1 MKFATILLS
10 VCLGLPLLTIPAMP
24 AAASPIAYPEIKPAR
39 RKVDLGKLKID
50 NALMD
55 DQRNT
60 DDNHNCV
67 VLSKTLCLAIG
78 HDRTHPYPTN
88 TAAGDYGLRLFLIE
102 KTNEGFQIRY
112 KSTGAKDI
120 WGMMPKFYRHPT
132 NGSILIL
139 AELNFEYLDG
149 IAAFGFQD
157 ETVKYIG
164 YLDVAVGG
172 DESILPYTQIYLED
186 NNTTFRF
193 SREVYLHANGVEKP
207 EKLNADQIYYTYDGQ
222 SLKEF
227 LHGKAGVVVAQNKQ
241 EFPDKVVATKM
252 IRGRFV
258 SMVQGDYFYAKIK
271 TASGVKTFLI
281 DGNESCFLQQ
291 HPRELLKIDYEVV
304 DRYTPQAN
312 GYRRVNIIR
321 NITSRRHNLQK
332 WRKTVTRSALAICQ

>member
-10 VCLGLPLLTIPAMP
+10 VCLGLPLLTIPATP
-24 AAASPIAYPEIKPAR
+24 AAASSIAYPEIKPAR

-67 VLSKTLCLAIG
+67 VLSKTLCIAIG
-78 HDRTHPYPTN
+78 HDRTHRYQPD

-139 AELNFEYLDG
+139 AELNFEYFDG
-149 IAAFGFQD
+149 MEVFIFQD
-157 ETVKYIG
+157 ETVKDIG
-164 YLDVAVGG
+164 YLDVAIEGN
-172 DESILPYTQIYLED
+172 SILPYTQIHLED
-186 NNTTFRF
+186 NITIFRF
-193 SREVYLHANGVEKP
+193 SREVYLHPNGLEPPK
-207 EKLNADQIYYTYDGQ
+207 KLNADQIYYTYDGK

-227 LHGKAGVVVAQNKQ
+227 LHGKAGVMMAQNQ
-241 EFPDKVVATKM
+241 RQFPDKIVATKM

-258 SMVQGDYFYAKIK
+258 SIVQGDYFYAKIK

-291 HPRELLKIDYEVV
+291 HPQESLRIDYDVV
-304 DRYTPQAN
+304 DRYTPELN
-312 GYRRVNIIR
+312 GYRRINIIR
-321 NITSRRHNLQK
+321 NITSRLNNLQR
-332 WRKTVTRSALAICQ
+332 WRRTVTKEALAACQ